1 MSSNFNNFSYRFQ
14 KTRAELFARVLSV
27 MLQFK
32 EIRSHAAF
40 DIRFMF
46 PTAYIHHS
54 ELRSCTDTAERILAD
69 IERIIVTDTFIDTDE
84 LDEAVSASLSR
95 YSMTEPVISYWSGIV
110 SASIKS
116 HSGDS
121 FVISWEV
128 DILSSRVLLD
138 ISCKEHETDIKR
150 SVRADFFEL

>member
-1 MSSNFNNFSYRFQ
+1 MRRILRNKGF
-14 KTRAELFARVLSV
+14 TAAEIIIVILL
-27 MLQFK
+27 
-32 EIRSHAAF
+32 AA
-40 DIRFMF
+40 IIAAIGI
-46 PTAYIHHS
+46 PSLTEHIHRS
-54 ELRSCTDTAERILAD
+54 ELRSCTDTAERISAD
-69 IERIIVTDTFIDTDE
+69 IERIIVTDVFIDTDE

-95 YSMTEPVISYWSGIV
+95 YSLTEPTISRVNGIV
-110 SASIKS
+110 SAAIKS

-121 FVISWEV
+121 FVICWEV